1 MKQRR
6 LEREKVAE
14 KKEEDKERG
23 NGRLHIHE
31 AKSRS
36 KHTHAHTHAT
46 HTRALTPHTCQ
57 DKKVYVRTLFCAA
70 AFVLEETA
78 SKLKRADEEK
88 TPLGHVVGGGVKL
101 LCVGGQ
107 HAG

>member
-1 MKQRR
+1 M
-6 LEREKVAE
+6 
-14 KKEEDKERG
+14 EDCTSTRPKA
-23 NGRLHIHE
+23 GRNTHTHT
-31 AKSRS
+31 RTP
-36 KHTHAHTHAT
+36 HTHALTPH
-46 HTRALTPHTCQ
+46 ALTPHTCQ

>member
-1 MKQRR
+1 M
-6 LEREKVAE
+6 
-14 KKEEDKERG
+14 EDCTSTRPKA
-23 NGRLHIHE
+23 GRNTHTHT
-31 AKSRS
+31 RTP
-36 KHTHAHTHAT
+36 HTHARSRL
-46 HTRALTPHTCQ
+46 TRAKT
-57 DKKVYVRTLFCAA
+57 KKVYVRTLFCAA